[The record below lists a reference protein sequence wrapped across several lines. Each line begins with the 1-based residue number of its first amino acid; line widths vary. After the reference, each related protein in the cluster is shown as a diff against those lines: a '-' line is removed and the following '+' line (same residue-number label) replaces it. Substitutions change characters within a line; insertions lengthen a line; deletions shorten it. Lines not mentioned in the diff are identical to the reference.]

1 MSQHPFELHY
11 QSTLRPLLTHAF
23 MAHFKKKYLKW
34 GNLEGEKEGRG
45 EKGGRGGGIGEEGR
59 IEEGKKIIFQKN

>member
-1 MSQHPFELHY
+1 
-11 QSTLRPLLTHAF
+11 